1 MSAVLTST
9 ASPSMKG
16 YRIERPTAL
25 GALRPADIAMPIVPD
40 GGVLIRVHA
49 SSANPV
55 DLFPTSFMGH
65 LMGGRKPVVLG
76 TDFSGVVE
84 SVGSSVASFRSGD
97 EVFGGGVGAFAEY
110 MCVRESKAI
119 ALKPSSVS
127 FEQAGVVGVAGCT
140 ALQALRD
147 HGRLQPGQRVLI
159 NGASGGVGTFAV
171 QIARAL
177 GAHVTAVCS
186 ARNVDMVRSLG
197 AEVVIDY
204 TKSDF
209 TRLDDRFDLV
219 LDIAGSHSF
228 GRCRRVLAHRGTYVG
243 VGAAAIQHA
252 AGGGLRA
259 IGHFLGTRAS
269 SIVGKQ
275 RVVTLFIAS
284 LTKES
289 MEFLAGLMADS
300 QVTPVIDRRY
310 SFGEVARALEYM
322 NEGHARAKVAIA
334 V

>member
-1 MSAVLTST
+1 MSAAVTSVT
-9 ASPSMKG
+9 SASMKG
-16 YRIERPTAL
+16 YRIERPTVL
-25 GALRPADIAMPIVPD
+25 GALRPSEIAMPVVPD
-40 GGVLIRVHA
+40 DGVLIRVHA

-55 DLFPTSFMGH
+55 DLFPTSFMGY

-76 TDFSGVVE
+76 TDFAGVVE
-84 SVGSSVASFRSGD
+84 SVGSSVASFRPGD
-97 EVFGGGVGAFAEY
+97 EVFGGAAGAFAEY

-119 ALKPSSVS
+119 ALKPPSVS
-127 FEQAGVVGVAGCT
+127 FEQAGVVAVAGCT

-186 ARNVDMVRSLG
+186 SRNVDMVRSLG
-197 AEVVIDY
+197 ADVVIDY

-209 TRLDDRFDLV
+209 TRLEARYDLV
-219 LDIAGSHSF
+219 ADIAGSHSF
-228 GRCRRVLAHRGTYVG
+228 GRCRRVLAARGTYVG
-243 VGAAAIQHA
+243 VGAAAIQHG

-259 IGHFLGTRAS
+259 IRHFLGTRVT
-269 SIVGKQ
+269 SIVGNQ

-284 LTKES
+284 LTRES
-289 MEFLAGLMADS
+289 MEFLAELMADGR
-300 QVTPVIDRRY
+300 VTPVIDRRY
-310 SFGEVARALEYM
+310 SFSEAPGALEYI

>member
-1 MSAVLTST
+1 MSAVLTSVELT
-9 ASPSMKG
+9 SMKG
-16 YRIERPTAL
+16 YRIERPAAP
-25 GALRPADIAMPIVPD
+25 GSLRPSEIAMPVVPD
-40 GGVLIRVHA
+40 DGVLIRVHA

-55 DLFPTSFMGH
+55 DLFPTTLAGY
-65 LMGGRKPVVLG
+65 LVGGRKPVVLG
-76 TDFSGVVE
+76 TDFAGVVE
-84 SVGSSVASFRSGD
+84 SVGSAVTSFRPGD
-97 EVFGGGVGAFAEY
+97 EVFGGARGAFADY
-110 MCVRESKAI
+110 MCVRQSKGI
-119 ALKPSSVS
+119 ALKPGSVT

-147 HGRLQPGQRVLI
+147 HGRLQRGQCVLI

-186 ARNVDMVRSLG
+186 TRNMEMVRSLG
-197 AEVVIDY
+197 ADVVVDY

-209 TRLDDRFDLV
+209 TGLGERYDLV
-219 LDIAGSHSF
+219 VDIAGSHSF
-228 GRCRRVLAHRGTYVG
+228 GRCRRVLAPGGTYVG
-243 VGAAAIQHA
+243 TGAAAIQHG
-252 AGGGLRA
+252 AGGSLRI
-259 IGHFLGTRAS
+259 IGHLLGTRVT
-269 SIVGKQ
+269 SIVGSQ

-289 MEFLAGLMADS
+289 MEFLAELMADGR
-300 QVTPVIDRRY
+300 VTPMIDRRY
-310 SFGEVARALEYM
+310 SFDEVPQALEYM

>member
-1 MSAVLTST
+1 MSAVLASVAST
-9 ASPSMKG
+9 SMKG

-25 GALRPADIAMPIVPD
+25 GALRPSEIAMPVVPD
-40 GGVLIRVHA
+40 DGVLVRVHA

-55 DLFPTSFMGH
+55 DLFPTSRAGY

-76 TDFSGVVE
+76 TDFAGVVE
-84 SVGSSVASFRSGD
+84 SVGPSVSVFRPGD
-97 EVFGGGVGAFAEY
+97 EVFGGGAGAFAEY

-119 ALKPSSVS
+119 AVKPLSMS
-127 FEQAGVVGVAGCT
+127 FEQAGVVAVAGCT

-147 HGRLQPGQRVLI
+147 HGRLVAGHRVLI

-186 ARNVDMVRSLG
+186 TRNVDMARSLG
-197 AEVVIDY
+197 AELVIDY

-209 TRLDDRFDLV
+209 TRRDERYDLLV
-219 LDIAGSHSF
+219 DIAGSHSLA
-228 GRCRRVLAHRGTYVG
+228 RCRRVLEPGGTYVG
-243 VGAAAIQHA
+243 TGVAAIQHR
-252 AGGGLRA
+252 AGGGLRL
-259 IGHFLGTRAS
+259 IGQFLGTRIV
-269 SIVGKQ
+269 SIFGSQ

-289 MEFLAGLMADS
+289 IEFLAELMADGR
-300 QVTPVIDRRY
+300 VTPAIDRRY
-310 SFGEVARALEYM
+310 SFDEIPRALEYM
-322 NEGHARAKVAIA
+322 NEGHARAKAAIA
-334 V
+334 I